1 MRDRN
6 HSAISLSSAIGKH
19 FNTASKAH
27 LYFFQ
32 KYLSLHTHLHEE
44 KNSKMNI
51 FLTGSPVIPDFFNT
65 YLLIFC
71 FLDMYFRSSIKVSFP
86 WGWEPILKR
95 SICITEMAVPP
106 KASPRTQINQK
117 RRSLCPKLRL
127 NTYHS

>member
-6 HSAISLSSAIGKH
+6 HSAIFLSSVIGKH
-19 FNTASKAH
+19 FNTAFKAY

-32 KYLSLHTHLHEE
+32 KYLLLHTHLHEE

-51 FLTGSPVIPDFFNT
+51 LLTGSLIIPDFFNI
-65 YLLIFC
+65 YLLKFC
-71 FLDMYFRSSIKVSFP
+71 FLDMYVISSIKVSFS
-86 WGWEPILKR
+86 WGWGPMLKR

-106 KASPRTQINQK
+106 KASPRARINQK

-127 NTYHS
+127 NTYHF